1 MMKKM
6 TIWFVAFLL
15 FAATPLFPA
24 DNGKLFRWSLI
35 AMWLSTSADVGTS
48 LALNGR
54 PQFQE
59 TNPLIGPKFGA
70 RGIALEFGSRGVVTG
85 VELLLA
91 RRHRERLPYF
101 AAGNLGLTAASSV
114 ATISNSRLL
123 ARKST
128 APLPA
133 Q

>member
-1 MMKKM
+1 MKKT
-6 TIWFVAFLL
+6 TIWLVAIVL

-48 LALNGR
+48 LALDGR

-59 TNPLIGPKFGA
+59 TNPLIGPRFGA
-70 RGIALEFGSRGVVTG
+70 RGVALEFGSRALVTG
-85 VELLLA
+85 AELLLA
-91 RRHRERLPYF
+91 RRHKERMPYF
-101 AAGNLGLTAASSV
+101 AVGNIGLSTASSV
-114 ATISNSRLL
+114 ATISNTRLL

-128 APLPA
+128 APLPIK
-133 Q
+133 